1 MLQSPNYPL
10 KLTIVNDVDPCPTIT
25 GLVSERTEY
34 SGFHLPGKKE
44 TEFIWNRKGGKKIF
58 DESQRNKLPKSFEE
72 EETKGMG
79 LLNKT
84 QT

>member
-10 KLTIVNDVDPCPTIT
+10 KLTIGNDMDPCPTIT

-34 SGFHLPGKKE
+34 SGFHLSGKKK
-44 TEFIWNRKGGKKIF
+44 TEFILNRKGVKKIF
-58 DESQRNKLPKSFEE
+58 DESQRNKLPKSCHE

-79 LLNKT
+79 LWNNT